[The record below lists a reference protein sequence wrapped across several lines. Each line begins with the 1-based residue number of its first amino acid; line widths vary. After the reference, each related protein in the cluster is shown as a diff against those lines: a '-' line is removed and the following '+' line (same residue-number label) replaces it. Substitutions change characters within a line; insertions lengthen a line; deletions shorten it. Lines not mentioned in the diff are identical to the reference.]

1 MKVCVFCGS
10 SEGVRP
16 QYREAALALGR
27 AIAARGDELVY
38 GGSKVGLM
46 GAVAD
51 ATLGAGGRAIGVLPR
66 ALRDKE
72 IAHEGLT
79 ELHIVESM
87 HQRKAMMADLSGAF
101 VALPGGMGTFEEVF
115 EIWTWA
121 QLGYHRKPVGLLDI
135 EGYYDPLLAFLDQ
148 SVQEGFVKPEHRRMA
163 IVETDP
169 VLLLDRFASYEPPTV
184 AKWIKAGER

>member
-51 ATLGAGGRAIGVLPR
+51 ATLGAGGRVTGVLPR

-72 IAHEGLT
+72 IAHEGLS

-135 EGYYDPLLAFLDQ
+135 EGYYDRLLAFLDQ
-148 SVQEGFVKPEHRRMA
+148 TVEEGFVKPEHRRMA

-169 VLLLDRFASYEPPTV
+169 ALLLDRFATYEPPTV
-184 AKWIKAGER
+184 TKWIKAGER

>member
-72 IAHEGLT
+72 IAHEGLS

-135 EGYYDPLLAFLDQ
+135 EGYYDRLLAFLDQ
-148 SVQEGFVKPEHRRMA
+148 TVEEGFVKPEHRRMA

-169 VLLLDRFASYEPPTV
+169 ALLLDRFATYEPPTV
-184 AKWIKAGER
+184 TKWIKAGER

>member
-72 IAHEGLT
+72 IAHEGLS

-135 EGYYDPLLAFLDQ
+135 EGYYDRLLAFLDQ
-148 SVQEGFVKPEHRRMA
+148 TVEEGFVKPEHRRMA

-169 VLLLDRFASYEPPTV
+169 ALLLDRFATYEPPTV

>member
-135 EGYYDPLLAFLDQ
+135 EGYYDRLLAFLDQ
-148 SVQEGFVKPEHRRMA
+148 TVEEGFVKPEHRRMA

-169 VLLLDRFASYEPPTV
+169 ALLLDRFASYEPPTV

>member
-135 EGYYDPLLAFLDQ
+135 EGYYDRLLAFLDQ
-148 SVQEGFVKPEHRRMA
+148 TVEEGFVKPEHRRMA

-169 VLLLDRFASYEPPTV
+169 ALLLDRFATYEPPTV